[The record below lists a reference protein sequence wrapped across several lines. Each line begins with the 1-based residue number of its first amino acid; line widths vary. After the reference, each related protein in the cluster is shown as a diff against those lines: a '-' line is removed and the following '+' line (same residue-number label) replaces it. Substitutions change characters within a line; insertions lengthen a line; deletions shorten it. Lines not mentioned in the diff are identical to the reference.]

1 VAPGKKP
8 IEVSAALVTNVGTAA
23 SSIISAVL
31 MAEAGRTL
39 DTLKDALYDYM
50 GKNAGI
56 ADTLAEAKLDNV
68 PNIIEG
74 TLDIDYINI
83 IDLLKGGIGQG
94 VGGTH
99 ASLYENLTGT
109 NALLQAYHGIL
120 HRVGIEPFV
129 DRWASRRFRP
139 SIPDPETAW
148 ILSRIGQL
156 TEAESKE
163 FAAQDGWSDPLIT
176 GLQKSFY
183 QAPALPTLMDLL
195 RRGLLSEADFKY
207 LLKLM
212 RLRDSDVDAITA
224 LKLVYLGT
232 SDLAKIRSKELI
244 PDGDY
249 KEAMAAH
256 GIGLGWSDVL
266 REATYTQPSFD
277 QSVELYWRG
286 VYKEADLE
294 IAWQLL
300 GLKKET
306 ITALKDLTKLIP
318 PAPDLIRMV
327 VREAFLPEFVI
338 PAPDVFKTYMTKKGY
353 AAEWSDRYWTAHF
366 EPIELRQAYENL
378 WRGLWTKDEFMYAL
392 HIKDIHPR
400 WREDIFNV
408 AFGPPGVREMGYGYD
423 TGLYTVEDI
432 TKYRRWGGLSP
443 EDASKAAQA
452 MVAYRTEAEREALR
466 REAIADYIAGL
477 DDETR
482 LREKLSA
489 IGGRPEIIDLWVSR
503 AKYRESRDVKVDLVK
518 IVKDQF
524 VKGLMTEAELRSD
537 LTTIGVVPARIDVHV
552 AEAQTRKASYVRE
565 EKAEKKKLLTEAKV
579 AQAWDLGLI
588 GDSEYVSRVVELGY
602 LTEDAQ
608 LLLDIQRTPRPV
620 TPEEVERRRK
630 AVTARIN
637 RIERTYERLI
647 MRLDV
652 RTGVTSSE
660 IESLQVEMKETLD
673 VIDFEVLSIQEDLAA
688 ITPEVLTKPIVEAR
702 ARVTRRYELAISRVD
717 RTDAAT
723 REELTS
729 TEKIYAETL
738 DVIDVDIAFLIQELP
753 QDDLEA
759 SYKAGYMFPAVF
771 IAELVRRGWSRVDA
785 EASSRSLRK

>member
-1 VAPGKKP
+1 
-8 IEVSAALVTNVGTAA
+8 
-23 SSIISAVL
+23 
-31 MAEAGRTL
+31 MAGRTL
-39 DTLKDALYDYM
+39 DSLKDNLGGYI
-50 GKNAGI
+50 GKNMSVAF
-56 ADTLAEAKLDNV
+56 A
-68 PNIIEG
+68 
-74 TLDIDYINI
+74 
-83 IDLLKGGIGQG
+83 LKGTPIDDVWSKIEETLIPDYKIVIDSIKAGIGQG
-94 VGGTH
+94 VGNVHG
-99 ASLYENLTGT
+99 SLYEFLSGS

-120 HRVGIEPFV
+120 HRVAIEPYV
-129 DRWASRRFRP
+129 DRWASKTYRP
-139 SIPDPETAW
+139 TIPDPETAW
-148 ILSRIGQL
+148 ILSRIGSL
-156 TEAESKE
+156 TEAEAKE
-163 FAAQDGWSDPLIT
+163 YTAQDGWSDTLIT
-176 GLQKSFY
+176 GLQKAFY

-195 RRGLLSEADFKY
+195 RRGLISEADFKY

-212 RLRDSDVDAITA
+212 RLRDSDIDAIIA

-232 SDLAKIRSKELI
+232 SDLAKLRSKELI

-256 GIGLGWSDVL
+256 GIGLGWPDVL
-266 REATYTQPSFD
+266 KEATYTQPSFD

-286 VYKEADLE
+286 ILSEADLTTV
-294 IAWQLL
+294 WQRI
-300 GLKKET
+300 GFKTEM

-338 PAPDVFKTYMTKKGY
+338 KAPDVFKTYMTKKGY
-353 AAEWSDRYWTAHF
+353 SAEWSDRYWTAHF
-366 EPIELRQAYENL
+366 EPIDLRQAYENL
-378 WRGLWTKDEFMYAL
+378 WRGNWTKDDFMYAL

-400 WREDIFNV
+400 WREDIYNV

-477 DDETR
+477 DDEAR

-537 LTTIGVVPARIDVHV
+537 LTTLGVVPARIDVHV

-579 AQAWDLGLI
+579 AQAWELGLI

-602 LTEDAQ
+602 LPEDAQ

-637 RIERTYERLI
+637 RTERTYERLI

-652 RTGVTSSE
+652 RAGVTSSE
-660 IESLQVEMKETLD
+660 LESLQVEMKETLD

-702 ARVTRRYELAISRVD
+702 ARVLRRYELAISRVD
-717 RTDAAT
+717 RTEAAT
-723 REELTS
+723 KEELAS
-729 TEKIYAETL
+729 TQKIYAETL

-759 SYKAGYMFPAVF
+759 AYKAGYMLPETF
-771 IAELVRRGWSRVDA
+771 IAELLRRGWSRVDA
-785 EASSRSLRK
+785 EAASRRLRR

>member
-1 VAPGKKP
+1 VG
-8 IEVSAALVTNVGTAA
+8 SAASGVFTSLLLPAA
-23 SSIISAVL
+23 GAS
-31 MAEAGRTL
+31 L
-39 DTLKDALYDYM
+39 DSLKAHLEEYM
-50 GKNAGI
+50 GKNI
-56 ADTLAEAKLDNV
+56 AIAYDLKYAKLGDV
-68 PNIIEG
+68 PSKIEAILKDDYG
-74 TLDIDYINI
+74 IVIDATKAG
-83 IDLLKGGIGQG
+83 LGQG
-94 VGGTH
+94 VGSIHG
-99 ASLYENLTGT
+99 SLYEFLSGT
-109 NALLQAYHGIL
+109 NALIQAYHGIL
-120 HRVGIEPFV
+120 HRVAIEPVV
-129 DRWASRRFRP
+129 DRWAHTTFRP
-139 SIPDPETAW
+139 TIPDPETAW
-148 ILSRIGQL
+148 ILSRIGEL

-163 FAAQDGWSDPLIT
+163 FAAQDGWSDSLIT

-183 QAPALPTLMDLL
+183 RAPALPTLIDML
-195 RRGLLSEADFKY
+195 RRGLISEADFKY

-212 RLRDSDVDAITA
+212 RLRDSEVDAITA

-232 SDLAKIRSKELI
+232 SDLAKLRVKELI

-256 GIGLGWSDVL
+256 GIELGWPDAL
-266 REATYTQPSFD
+266 KEATYTQPSFD

-327 VREAFLPEFVI
+327 VREAFVPELVI
-338 PAPDVFKTYMTKKGY
+338 KAPDVFKEYMTKKGY
-353 AAEWSDRYWTAHF
+353 SAEWSDRYWTAHF
-366 EPIELRQAYENL
+366 TPIELRQAYENV
-378 WRGLWTKDEFMYAL
+378 WRGYWGKKELFYAL
-392 HIKDIHPR
+392 KIADVHEH
-400 WREDIFNV
+400 WYEDIWNV
-408 AFGPPGVREMGYGYD
+408 CFRPPGVREMGYGYD
-423 TGLYTVEDI
+423 TGVYTWENIRD
-432 TKYRRWGGLSP
+432 YRRWGGLSL
-443 EDASKAAQA
+443 EDAEKAASSL
-452 MVAYRTEAEREALR
+452 VAYRTEAEREALR

-579 AQAWDLGLI
+579 AQAYDLGLI
-588 GDSEYVSRVVELGY
+588 GDSQYVARVEELGY
-602 LTEDAQ
+602 LPEDAQ

-630 AVTARIN
+630 TVTAKIN
-637 RIERTYERLI
+637 RVERTYERLI

-652 RTGVTSSE
+652 RAGVTSSE
-660 IESLQVEMKETLD
+660 IESLEMEMKETLD

-702 ARVTRRYELAISRVD
+702 ARVLRRYELAISRVD
-717 RTDAAT
+717 RTEAAT
-723 REELTS
+723 KEELAS

-759 SYKAGYMFPAVF
+759 SYKAGYMFPTVF
-771 IAELVRRGWSRVDA
+771 ITELIRRGWSRVDA
-785 EASSRSLRK
+785 EAASRRLRR

>member
-1 VAPGKKP
+1 
-8 IEVSAALVTNVGTAA
+8 
-23 SSIISAVL
+23 
-31 MAEAGRTL
+31 
-39 DTLKDALYDYM
+39 M
-50 GKNAGI
+50 GKNAG
-56 ADTLAEAKLDNV
+56 LA
-68 PNIIEG
+68 G
-74 TLDIDYINI
+74 TLQRGDLSDVPTNIEEILKYDYTTI
-83 IDLLKGGIGQG
+83 IDAIKAGLGQG
-94 VGGTH
+94 VGSIHG
-99 ASLYENLTGT
+99 SLYEFLSGT

-120 HRVGIEPFV
+120 HRVAIEPVV
-129 DRWASRRFRP
+129 DRWASREFRP

-148 ILSRIGQL
+148 ILSRIGSL
-156 TEAESKE
+156 TEAKSKE
-163 FAAQDGWSDPLIT
+163 YAAQDGWSDTLIT
-176 GLQKSFY
+176 GLQKAFY
-183 QAPALPTLMDLL
+183 HAPALPTLMDLL
-195 RRGLLSEADFKY
+195 RRGLITEDDFKY

-224 LKLVYLGT
+224 LKFINPPVP
-232 SDLAKIRSKELI
+232 DLTRLRSKEIIDEDTFLGAASSYGI
-244 PDGDY
+244 GPSWAGEL
-249 KEAMAAH
+249 KEAA
-256 GIGLGWSDVL
+256 
-266 REATYTQPSFD
+266 YTWPTFD
-277 QSVELYWRG
+277 QSVELFWRG
-286 VYKEADLE
+286 TLSEADLE
-294 IAWQLL
+294 FIWQRL
-300 GLKKET
+300 GFKKER
-306 ITALKDLTKLIP
+306 IPVLKELTKMIP

-327 VREAFLPEFVI
+327 VREAFVPEFVI
-338 PAPDVFKTYMTKKGY
+338 KAPDVFKEYMIKKGY
-353 AAEWSDRYWTAHF
+353 AADWSDRYWTAHF
-366 EPIELRQAYENL
+366 EPIDLRQAYENL
-378 WRGLWTKDEFMYAL
+378 WRGNWTKDEFMYAL
-392 HIKDIHPR
+392 HIKDIHPK

-579 AQAWDLGLI
+579 AQAYDLGLI
-588 GDSEYVSRVVELGY
+588 GDSQYVTRVEELGY
-602 LTEDAQ
+602 LPEDAQ

-630 AVTARIN
+630 AVTAKIN

-660 IESLQVEMKETLD
+660 IEALEIEMKETLD

-702 ARVTRRYELAISRVD
+702 ARVLRRYELAISRVD

-759 SYKAGYMFPAVF
+759 AYKAGYIFPAVF
-771 IAELVRRGWSRVDA
+771 IAELIRRGWSRVDA
-785 EASSRSLRK
+785 EASARSLRR